1 MRKKILLMPLL
12 ICLTSLVCVGVAAAQ
27 AATQAEDVAVV
38 VNDRNPVSKMSRAE
52 LRKIFAGEERS
63 WSAGIPIKVFV
74 RAPGTHE
81 RGALLKLLGMTED
94 EYKQYWTSQ
103 VFRGEAQA
111 APSILPSNGMQ
122 KEALATYP
130 GAVALVRLEDVRAGM
145 KVLRVEGRM
154 PGEAGYPIN

>member
-1 MRKKILLMPLL
+1 MPLL
-12 ICLTSLVCVGVAAAQ
+12 ICLTSLVCVRVAAA
-27 AATQAEDVAVV
+27 QAEDVAVV
-38 VNDRNPVSKMSRAE
+38 VNDRNPVIKMSRSE

-63 WSAGIPIKVFV
+63 WSAGLPIKVFV

-94 EYKQYWTSQ
+94 EYKQYWTWQ

-111 APSILPSNGMQ
+111 EPSTLPSNGMQ
-122 KEALATYP
+122 REALVAYP
-130 GAVALVRLEDVRAGM
+130 GAIALVSLEDVKAGM

-154 PGEAGYPIN
+154 PGEAGYPLN